1 MYLAKKTDRL
11 ACPTAIKINKVHCN
25 VYLSWT
31 KTTENQSQ
39 NSDLPLNSN
48 CLFRTVAMD

>member
-25 VYLSWT
+25 VHCVSKKNIPDVFSY
-31 KTTENQSQ
+31 
-39 NSDLPLNSN
+39 NS
-48 CLFRTVAMD
+48 RKH